1 MKRFSSLL
9 LLQFGIGLRQHHHGP
24 LGGSGTLLSRKL
36 MVRGKKTKRPH
47 KDAAMYRSSTLGVQ
61 QLQAQPL
68 DTEQQHQEP
77 NAAPIALVQSVV
89 QPQQSTPRYRSSTL
103 GVQQQ
108 VHDLTPLKMQQRSD
122 QQALHTLLQ
131 QLRTLKEEANS
142 AERVQNSVLMP
153 TTSETR
159 AESQSQ
165 AEAQPAAARTQ
176 QLQQTQPQSQAEAQ
190 PAVARTQQLQQAE
203 AQPAVARTQQLQQAQ
218 AQPAV
223 ARTQQLQQAQAQP
236 AVARTQQLQ
245 QTQSQS
251 QHSQTL
257 RSHQAQV
264 RASPRRMGALGGSHI
279 ESERTMSQLREQQQN
294 SSGHHNSEPQVE
306 SGSAAAASID
316 DYRELIQKL
325 LLYQEPALN
334 KVLAAIRCERELLEE
349 IRRKFE
355 EDVEKVMKVR
365 EDIKGMMHAGKRDAD
380 IRLEQLLQHI
390 ASVKGIGSQKP
401 SSEPQLMPSPT
412 LPSASA
418 DPTL

>member
-1 MKRFSSLL
+1 
-9 LLQFGIGLRQHHHGP
+9 
-24 LGGSGTLLSRKL
+24 

-47 KDAAMYRSSTLGVQ
+47 TDAAMYRSSTLGVQ

-77 NAAPIALVQSVV
+77 NAAPIALVQSIV

-159 AESQSQ
+159 AESQS
-165 AEAQPAAARTQ
+165 
-176 QLQQTQPQSQAEAQ
+176 
-190 PAVARTQQLQQAE
+190 QAE

>member
-1 MKRFSSLL
+1 MLLAKIGVEMKRFSSLL

-47 KDAAMYRSSTLGVQ
+47 TDAAMYRSSTLGVQ

-77 NAAPIALVQSVV
+77 NAAPIALVQSIV

-165 AEAQPAAARTQ
+165 AEAQPAA
-176 QLQQTQPQSQAEAQ
+176 
-190 PAVARTQQLQQAE
+190 ARTQQLQQAE